1 MGMKHVGVAM
11 GMDRQRDV
19 YQYMHYSWMGV
30 CIGWRYSWMGVSRG
44 IIGSWMGVSIGII
57 VGWV

>member
-1 MGMKHVGVAM
+1 M
-11 GMDRQRDV
+11 
-19 YQYMHYSWMGV
+19 